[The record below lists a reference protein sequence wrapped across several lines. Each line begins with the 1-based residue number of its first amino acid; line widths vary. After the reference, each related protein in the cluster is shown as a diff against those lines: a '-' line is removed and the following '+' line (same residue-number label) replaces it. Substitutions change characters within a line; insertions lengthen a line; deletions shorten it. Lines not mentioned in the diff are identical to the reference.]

1 MFSIYGH
8 PRSGTHFAAA
18 TIAYNFF
25 NDKDYLKYY
34 SKSPHKMG
42 HKLNQ
47 KEKIIYVKRNFD
59 DVAKSV
65 YKIKD
70 RFGLDVNDFDTF
82 LSTIYADMWVP
93 KRDFVIK
100 VNNRT
105 KVTYRKDVSTH
116 FRNVQLTPK
125 EYWER
130 HLQSWKNSKVVIF
143 HYDKV
148 ISNFDS
154 ELEVL
159 SKSLNIPIVN
169 SDIVTEKVGW
179 FME

>member
-1 MFSIYGH
+1 MLSIYGH

-18 TIAYNFF
+18 SIAYNFF
-25 NDKDYLKYY
+25 NDKEYLKYY
-34 SKSPHKMG
+34 AKSPHKMK
-42 HKLNQ
+42 HKLNT
-47 KEKIIYVKRNFD
+47 ENVIYVKRNFE
-59 DVAKSV
+59 DVAKSI

-82 LSTIYADMWVP
+82 LSTRYADMLVP

-105 KVTYRKDVSTH
+105 KVSYRKDVSTN
-116 FRNVQLTPK
+116 FRNVKLTPK

-130 HLQSWKNSKVVIF
+130 HLQSWKNSKAVIF
-143 HYDKV
+143 DYDKV
-148 ISNFDS
+148 MADFDN
-154 ELEVL
+154 ELKVL
-159 SKSLNIPIVN
+159 AKKLNIPIVN
-169 SDIVTEKVGW
+169 SGIITEKVGW